1 MVFDKKT
8 VGMIARPMKI
18 VAAILGAM
26 TFMSTGTVVTFAE
39 PAAPTAAERRQAGV
53 SELDELL
60 AAASVSDQRAKE
72 LTKEIASLKKDET
85 SVTAALIQS
94 AKTERKLSQEI
105 EPIEERLA
113 GYREQE
119 DAIRMSLAS
128 RREVLAEVLAGLQRM
143 GLNPP
148 PAILVK
154 PQDALSSVR
163 SAILLGAVVPQL
175 RSETEIL
182 LADIE
187 SLNKVTISIKVER
200 EQLLAALKVQA
211 EEKLRLDQ
219 LVNEKKALRS
229 QSEAALKLEAMRV
242 RELAQKSKSLKE
254 LIAGI
259 EKEMAA
265 TAKREAEALA
275 KVEQVASAG
284 IQKVN
289 PALPPEPSRIAPT
302 ASFAALKGE
311 LSLPATGSI
320 QVLYG
325 ADDGQGGISQGYT
338 IATKPGGRVT
348 TPADATVLYAD
359 TFRSYGNL
367 LILDAG
373 QGYHL
378 VMSGMNRID
387 VTQNQSV
394 LAGEPVG
401 VMGEQSKKSDGGNAM
416 AQGRPSLYIEFR
428 KDGKPVDSGPWWA
441 GGPMGRTNNDT

>member
-1 MVFDKKT
+1 MLLHRRKSLVLASLAL
-8 VGMIARPMKI
+8 IAAFGGSAL
-18 VAAILGAM
+18 VAR
-26 TFMSTGTVVTFAE
+26 AE
-39 PAAPTAAERRQAGV
+39 PAPPTTSDRRQASV

-72 LTKEIASLKKDET
+72 LTKEIATLKKDET
-85 SVTAALIQS
+85 TITAALIQS

-105 EPIEERLA
+105 QPIEERLT

-119 DAIRMSLAS
+119 DAIRLSLAS
-128 RREVLAEVLAGLQRM
+128 RREVLAEVLAGLERM

-148 PAILVK
+148 PAILVT
-154 PQDALSSVR
+154 PHDALSSVR
-163 SAILLGAVVPQL
+163 SAILLGAVVPEL
-175 RSETEIL
+175 RAETEIL

-187 SLNKVTISIKVER
+187 SLNKVTISIKTER

-219 LVNEKKALRS
+219 LVSEKKALRG
-229 QSEAALKLEAMRV
+229 QSEAALKSETERI
-242 RELAQKSKSLKE
+242 RELAQKSKTLKE

-259 EKEMAA
+259 EKEMAE
-265 TAKREAEALA
+265 TAKREEQEAA
-275 KVEQVASAG
+275 KAQQVAAASAP
-284 IQKVN
+284 KVN
-289 PALPPEPSRIAPT
+289 PALPPQSNRIAPS
-302 ASFAALKGE
+302 ASFAALKGG
-311 LSLPATGSI
+311 LSLPVSGSI
-320 QVLYG
+320 RVLYG
-325 ADDGQGGISQGYT
+325 ADDGQGGVSQGYT
-338 IATKPGGRVT
+338 LATKAGGRVT

-373 QGYHL
+373 EGFHL

-387 VTQNQSV
+387 VTQNQFV

-401 VMGEQSKKSDGGNAM
+401 VMGEGPSTGDGGNAM
-416 AQGRPSLYIEFR
+416 ARGGPSLYIEFR

>member
-1 MVFDKKT
+1 MLHFRPKSIVF
-8 VGMIARPMKI
+8 VPLALFLALSR
-18 VAAILGAM
+18 
-26 TFMSTGTVVTFAE
+26 GTLELRAE
-39 PAAPTAAERRQAGV
+39 PVPPTVADRRQASV

-72 LTKEIASLKKDET
+72 LNKEITALKKDET
-85 SVTAALIQS
+85 TITAALIQS

-105 EPIEERLA
+105 EPIEERLT

-119 DAIRMSLAS
+119 EGIRLSLAA

-163 SAILLGAVVPQL
+163 SAILLGAVVPEL
-175 RSETEIL
+175 RAETEIL

-187 SLNKVTISIKVER
+187 SLNKVTISIKTER

-229 QSEAALKLEAMRV
+229 QSEAALKSETERI
-242 RELAQKSKSLKE
+242 RDLAQKSRSLKE

-259 EKEMAA
+259 EKEMAE
-265 TAKREAEALA
+265 TAERQEAEAA
-275 KVEQVASAG
+275 KAEQVATAG
-284 IQKVN
+284 VPKIN
-289 PALPPEPSRIAPT
+289 PALPPQSNRIASS
-302 ASFAALKGE
+302 ASFASLRGG
-311 LSLPATGSI
+311 LSLPVSGSI
-320 QVLYG
+320 RVVYG
-325 ADDGQGGISQGYT
+325 ADDGQGGTSQGYT
-338 IATKPGGRVT
+338 LVTKPGGRVT
-348 TPADATVLYAD
+348 APADSTVLYAD

-373 QGYHL
+373 EGYHL
-378 VMSGMNRID
+378 VISGMNRID
-387 VTQNQSV
+387 VAQNQFV

-401 VMGEQSKKSDGGNAM
+401 VMGDRPKTGDGGNAM
-416 AQGRPSLYIEFR
+416 AQGGPSLYIEFR

-441 GGPMGRTNNDT
+441 GGLVGRKSNDT

>member
-1 MVFDKKT
+1 MLLHRHTLLVL
-8 VGMIARPMKI
+8 
-18 VAAILGAM
+18 AALGAL
-26 TFMSTGTVVTFAE
+26 GQTVAFSSAE
-39 PAAPTAAERRQAGV
+39 PAPPTTAERRQASV

-72 LTKEIASLKKDET
+72 LAKEIAALKKNET
-85 SVTAALIQS
+85 TITAALIQS

-105 EPIEERLA
+105 QPIEERLTS
-113 GYREQE
+113 YREQE
-119 DAIRMSLAS
+119 DAIRLSLAS

-163 SAILLGAVVPQL
+163 SAILLGAVVPEL
-175 RSETEIL
+175 RAETEIL

-187 SLNKVTISIKVER
+187 SLNKVTISIKTER

-219 LVNEKKALRS
+219 LVTEKKALRA
-229 QSEAALKLEAMRV
+229 QSEAALKSETERI
-242 RELAQKSKSLKE
+242 RELAQRSKSLKE

-259 EKEMAA
+259 EKEMAE
-265 TAKREAEALA
+265 TAKREAKAAAET
-275 KVEQVASAG
+275 EQVATASVP
-284 IQKVN
+284 KVN
-289 PALPPEPSRIAPT
+289 PALPPQSGRISPS
-302 ASFAALKGE
+302 ASFTSLKGG
-311 LSLPATGSI
+311 LSLPVSGSI
-320 QVLYG
+320 RVLYG
-325 ADDGQGGISQGYT
+325 AEDGQGGVSQGYT
-338 IATKPGGRVT
+338 LATKPGGRVT

-373 QGYHL
+373 EGYHL

-387 VTQNQSV
+387 VTQNQFV

-401 VMGEQSKKSDGGNAM
+401 VMGERPKSSDGANAM
-416 AQGRPSLYIEFR
+416 AQGGPSLYIEFR

>member
-1 MVFDKKT
+1 MSLSWPNRPAFGLLCV
-8 VGMIARPMKI
+8 IA
-18 VAAILGAM
+18 VAAGCW
-26 TFMSTGTVVTFAE
+26 SVSAE
-39 PAAPTAAERRQAGV
+39 PVPQSTAERRQATV

-72 LTKEIASLKKDET
+72 LTAEIATLKKDET
-85 SVTAALIQS
+85 TVTAALIQS

-119 DAIRMSLAS
+119 DAIRISLAS
-128 RREVLAEVLAGLQRM
+128 RREVLAEVLAALQRM

-148 PAILVK
+148 PAILVN

-163 SAILLGAVVPQL
+163 SAILLGAVVPEL

-182 LADIE
+182 LADID
-187 SLNKVTISIKVER
+187 SLNKVTTSIKGER
-200 EQLLAALKVQA
+200 ERLLASLKFQA

-219 LVNEKKALRS
+219 LVQEKKALRG
-229 QSEAALKLEAMRV
+229 QSETALKAESERI
-242 RELAQKSKSLKE
+242 RELALKSKSLKE

-259 EKEMAA
+259 EKDMTE
-265 TAKREAEALA
+265 TAKREEAAVA
-275 KVEQVASAG
+275 KAQQIAAAG
-284 IQKVN
+284 APKVN
-289 PALPPEPSRIAPT
+289 PALPPQTSRIAPS
-302 ASFAALKGE
+302 ASFDALKGE
-311 LSLPATGSI
+311 LSMPAAGSI
-320 QVLYG
+320 RVRFG
-325 ADDGQGGISQGYT
+325 MDDGQSGASQGYT
-338 IATKPGGRVT
+338 LATKAGSRVT

-373 QGYHL
+373 EGYHIVL
-378 VMSGMNRID
+378 SGMSRID
-387 VTQNQSV
+387 VAQNQFV

-401 VMGEQSKKSDGGNAM
+401 VMGERPLSDSAGNSMALGG
-416 AQGRPSLYIEFR
+416 PSLYIEFR

>member
-1 MVFDKKT
+1 MSFSWPN
-8 VGMIARPMKI
+8 RPAYA
-18 VAAILGAM
+18 VLFVLAAAGGSGYAI
-26 TFMSTGTVVTFAE
+26 AE
-39 PAAPTAAERRQAGV
+39 PVPPSTVERRQATV

-72 LTKEIASLKKDET
+72 LTAEIAALKKDET
-85 SVTAALIQS
+85 TVTAALIQS

-105 EPIEERLA
+105 EPIEERLDD
-113 GYREQE
+113 YREQE
-119 DAIRMSLAS
+119 EAIRISLAS
-128 RREVLAEVLAGLQRM
+128 RREVLAEVLAALQRM

-163 SAILLGAVVPQL
+163 SAILLGAVVPEL

-187 SLNKVTISIKVER
+187 SLNRVTISIKAER
-200 EQLLAALKVQA
+200 ERLLVALKFQA

-219 LVNEKKALRS
+219 LVEQKKALRG
-229 QSEAALKLEAMRV
+229 QSEAELKAESERI
-242 RELAQKSKSLKE
+242 RELAKKAKSLKE

-259 EKEMAA
+259 EKEMAE
-265 TAKREAEALA
+265 TAKREEEAA
-275 KVEQVASAG
+275 KKAQQVAAAG
-284 IQKVN
+284 APKVN
-289 PALPPEPSRIAPT
+289 PALPPKASRIAPST
-302 ASFAALKGE
+302 SFAALKGN
-311 LSLPATGSI
+311 LSLPAAGSI
-320 QVLYG
+320 RARFG
-325 ADDGQGGISQGYT
+325 MDDGLGGISQGYT
-338 IATKPGGRVT
+338 LVAKPGGRVT

-373 QGYHL
+373 EGYHL
-378 VMSGMNRID
+378 VMSGMTRID
-387 VTQNQSV
+387 VVQNQIV

-401 VMGEQSKKSDGGNAM
+401 VMGERSQSENAGTGM
-416 AQGRPSLYIEFR
+416 AQGAPSLYIEFR
-428 KDGKPVDSGPWWA
+428 KDGKPVDSGPWWV

>member
-1 MVFDKKT
+1 MLHFRPKSLVF
-8 VGMIARPMKI
+8 VPLALS
-18 VAAILGAM
+18 VAL
-26 TFMSTGTVVTFAE
+26 SCGTLEPRAE
-39 PAAPTAAERRQAGV
+39 PVPPTVAERRQASV

-72 LTKEIASLKKDET
+72 LNKEITALKKDET
-85 SVTAALIQS
+85 TITAALIQS

-105 EPIEERLA
+105 EPIEERLT

-119 DAIRMSLAS
+119 EGIRLSLAA

-163 SAILLGAVVPQL
+163 SAILLGAVVPEL
-175 RSETEIL
+175 RAETEIL

-187 SLNKVTISIKVER
+187 SLNKVTISIKTER

-229 QSEAALKLEAMRV
+229 QSEAALKSETERI
-242 RELAQKSKSLKE
+242 RDLAQKSKSLKE

-259 EKEMAA
+259 EKEMAE
-265 TAKREAEALA
+265 TAKRQEAETA
-275 KVEQVASAG
+275 KAEQVAAAG
-284 IQKVN
+284 APKVN
-289 PALPPEPSRIAPT
+289 PALPPQSNRIASS
-302 ASFAALKGE
+302 ASFTSLRGG
-311 LSLPATGSI
+311 LSLPASGSI
-320 QVLYG
+320 RVLYG

-338 IATKPGGRVT
+338 LVTKPGGRVT
-348 TPADATVLYAD
+348 APADATVLYAD

-373 QGYHL
+373 EGYHL

-387 VTQNQSV
+387 VAQNQFV

-401 VMGEQSKKSDGGNAM
+401 VMGERPKAGDGGNAM
-416 AQGRPSLYIEFR
+416 AQGGPSLYIEFR

-441 GGPMGRTNNDT
+441 GGPMGRKSNDT

>member
-1 MVFDKKT
+1 MLLYRHT
-8 VGMIARPMKI
+8 LLAL
-18 VAAILGAM
+18 AALGLLGQTMPLAN
-26 TFMSTGTVVTFAE
+26 AE
-39 PAAPTAAERRQAGV
+39 PSPPTTEERRQASV

-72 LTKEIASLKKDET
+72 LTKEIATLKKDET
-85 SVTAALIQS
+85 TITAALIQS

-105 EPIEERLA
+105 EPIEERLT

-119 DAIRMSLAS
+119 DAIRLSLAS

-163 SAILLGAVVPQL
+163 SAILLGAVVPEL
-175 RSETEIL
+175 RAETEIL

-187 SLNKVTISIKVER
+187 SLNKVTISIKTER

-219 LVNEKKALRS
+219 LVTEKKALRT
-229 QSEAALKLEAMRV
+229 QSEAALKSETQRI
-242 RELAQKSKSLKE
+242 RELAQKSKTLKE

-259 EKEMAA
+259 EKEMAE
-265 TAKREAEALA
+265 TAKREAKEAAKTEQLA
-275 KVEQVASAG
+275 TASVPT
-284 IQKVN
+284 VN
-289 PALPPEPSRIAPT
+289 PALPPQTGRIAPS
-302 ASFAALKGE
+302 ASFASLKGG
-311 LSLPATGSI
+311 LSLPVSGSI
-320 QVLYG
+320 RVLYG
-325 ADDGQGGISQGYT
+325 ADDGQGTVSQGYT
-338 IATKPGGRVT
+338 LVTKPGSRVT

-373 QGYHL
+373 EGYHL

-387 VTQNQSV
+387 VTQNQFV

-401 VMGEQSKKSDGGNAM
+401 IMGERPKTGGGANAM
-416 AQGRPSLYIEFR
+416 AQGGPSLYIEFR

>member
-1 MVFDKKT
+1 MSFSWPNRP
-8 VGMIARPMKI
+8 ARVLLSVI
-18 VAAILGAM
+18 VAAGAGM
-26 TFMSTGTVVTFAE
+26 TPAFAE
-39 PAAPTAAERRQAGV
+39 PVPPSTAERRQATV

-72 LTKEIASLKKDET
+72 LAAEIAALKKDET
-85 SVTAALIQS
+85 TVTAALIQS

-105 EPIEERLA
+105 EPIEERLT

-119 DAIRMSLAS
+119 DAIRISLAS
-128 RREVLAEVLAGLQRM
+128 RREVLAEVLAALQRM

-163 SAILLGAVVPQL
+163 SAILLGAVVPEL

-187 SLNKVTISIKVER
+187 SLNRVTISIRAER
-200 EQLLAALKVQA
+200 ERLLVALKFQA

-219 LVNEKKALRS
+219 LVEQKKALRG
-229 QSEAALKLEAMRV
+229 QSEAALRAESERI
-242 RELAQKSKSLKE
+242 RELGQKSKSLKE

-265 TAKREAEALA
+265 TAKREEEAA
-275 KVEQVASAG
+275 RKAQQVAAAG
-284 IQKVN
+284 APKVN
-289 PALPPEPSRIAPT
+289 PALPPQASRIAPS

-311 LSLPATGSI
+311 LSLPASGSI
-320 QVLYG
+320 RVLFG
-325 ADDGQGGISQGYT
+325 MDDGLGGASQGYT
-338 IATKPGGRVT
+338 LATKPGGRVT

-373 QGYHL
+373 EGYHL
-378 VMSGMNRID
+378 VMSGMTRID
-387 VTQNQSV
+387 VAQNQFV

-401 VMGEQSKKSDGGNAM
+401 VMGERSQSENAGNGM
-416 AQGRPSLYIEFR
+416 AQGGPSLYIEFR

>member
-1 MVFDKKT
+1 MSLS
-8 VGMIARPMKI
+8 RPNI
-18 VAAILGAM
+18 PALALLSALAAAGGCLPA
-26 TFMSTGTVVTFAE
+26 FAE
-39 PAAPTAAERRQAGV
+39 PVPPTTAERRQTTV

-72 LTKEIASLKKDET
+72 LAAEIAALKKDET
-85 SVTAALIQS
+85 TVTAALIQS

-119 DAIRMSLAS
+119 DAIRLSLAS
-128 RREVLAEVLAGLQRM
+128 RRGVLAEVLAALQRM

-163 SAILLGAVVPQL
+163 SAILLGAVVPEL
-175 RSETEIL
+175 RAETEIL
-182 LADIE
+182 LADID
-187 SLNKVTISIKVER
+187 SLNKVTISIKAER
-200 EQLLAALKVQA
+200 EQLLAALKFQA

-219 LVNEKKALRS
+219 LVQEKKALRG
-229 QSEAALKLEAMRV
+229 QSEAALMAETERI
-242 RELAQKSKSLKE
+242 RELGQKSKSLKE

-259 EKEMAA
+259 EKEMTETA
-265 TAKREAEALA
+265 TREAEAAA
-275 KVEQVASAG
+275 KAQQVAAAG
-284 IQKVN
+284 VPKVN
-289 PALPPEPSRIAPT
+289 PALPPQPGRIAPS
-302 ASFAALKGE
+302 ASFATLKGG
-311 LSLPATGSI
+311 LSLPAAGSI
-320 QVLYG
+320 RVRFG
-325 ADDGQGGISQGYT
+325 ADDGQGGSSQGYT
-338 IATKPGGRVT
+338 LVTKAGGRVT
-348 TPADATVLYAD
+348 APADATVLYAD

-373 QGYHL
+373 EGYHL
-378 VMSGMNRID
+378 VISGMARID
-387 VTQNQSV
+387 VAQNQFV

-401 VMGEQSKKSDGGNAM
+401 VMGGQTQGGNAGSGL
-416 AQGRPSLYIEFR
+416 AQGAPSLYIEFR